1 MFIFITHHEPPSART
16 EFIKGAGY
24 RGTVCMPIDAN
35 VNGGTNNG
43 IGYKVSINSWVYS
56 DLQLTEVKENI
67 RY

>member
-16 EFIKGAGY
+16 EFNMGVGY
-24 RGTVCMPIDAN
+24 IGTVCMPDDAN